1 MTAKSLWKHNHRRLK
16 AGEEAKEFENWE
28 GKDFIKEIIDLR
40 DQLDQLS
47 EEIETL
53 KNEKVCNAPVEELG
67 QVPSGLSESDFKSTW
82 SYPTKVAFLLTL
94 KGTPMTTE
102 EIHST
107 LLQLDK
113 HYRIYINPKATLS
126 VYLNNASKTGRIKAF
141 KLPGIKMLYF
151 TLPEWLNEK
160 GELKEAYRSDPSITF
175 K

>member
-16 AGEEAKEFENWE
+16 SEEEAKEFENWE
-28 GKDFIKEIIDLR
+28 EKDLIKEILHLR

-47 EEIETL
+47 EEIETI
-53 KNEKVCNAPVEELG
+53 KRERDATVPVQEPDLISG
-67 QVPSGLSESDFKSTW
+67 GLSITDFKSSW

-94 KGTPMTTE
+94 KGSPMTTE

-113 HYRIYINPKATLS
+113 HYRNYTNPKATLS
-126 VYLNNASKTGRIKAF
+126 VYMTNASKTGRIKAL

-151 TLPEWLNEK
+151 SLPEWLNEK
-160 GELKEAYRSDPSITF
+160 GELKEARKTNPSIIF